1 MFLRMTLRR
10 IISLLI
16 IVLVAIAPSSAITPP
31 IAAAPQSMAVWV
43 EHISNKVQPT
53 TAPGTGSSIALEG
66 ARRSVEAAQIIVRA
80 NGSALTGVNLTAG
93 DLSDGF
99 GHTLARSNVTFFR
112 EYFIDFTGVV
122 ENEPGNMPVPA
133 HSPTNDPNL
142 PDPLIPFVDPYTT
155 TVRAVGAPFNVAANR
170 NQPVWID
177 FNIPEATL
185 GGTYSGVITVTASG
199 VPNIVVPVTLTVWN
213 FVLPDMRSVT
223 THFRMSEGTLIWY
236 HRNTYDCGSGSDCWL
251 SWSPYAR
258 TLVKRYEE
266 LEHTHRI
273 DTAQSFIPDPGNGCN
288 LPNNWSTYDAAM
300 QPYMNGT
307 YWSDGVPSSRIE
319 TPFTPGASWGYE
331 HDCTSSQY
339 TALAQSWATH
349 LKAKGWFTASV
360 VYALDEPAASS
371 YISITHDSALMQS
384 GDASWK
390 AHIMDTTEPTPLY
403 AGTLNPA
410 LGIYCVA
417 LKEYDHWNFDTST
430 PANQLPYGRNEWP
443 SLFAQNI
450 QLWFYE
456 SNAQSAPYP
465 TFASNTLWCV

>member
-155 TVRAVGAPFNVAANR
+155 TVRSVGAPFNVAADR

-177 FNIPEATL
+177 FNIPESTL
-185 GGTYSGVITVTASG
+185 GGTYSGAITVTASG
-199 VPNIVVPVTLTVWN
+199 VPNIVM
-213 FVLPDMRSVT
+213 PDADRVEL
-223 THFRMSEGTLIWY
+223 R
-236 HRNTYDCGSGSDCWL
+236 
-251 SWSPYAR
+251 PAR
-258 TLVKRYEE
+258 
-266 LEHTHRI
+266 
-273 DTAQSFIPDPGNGCN
+273 
-288 LPNNWSTYDAAM
+288 
-300 QPYMNGT
+300 
-307 YWSDGVPSSRIE
+307 
-319 TPFTPGASWGYE
+319 
-331 HDCTSSQY
+331 
-339 TALAQSWATH
+339 
-349 LKAKGWFTASV
+349 
-360 VYALDEPAASS
+360 YAL
-371 YISITHDSALMQS
+371 
-384 GDASWK
+384 GDDA
-390 AHIMDTTEPTPLY
+390 
-403 AGTLNPA
+403 
-410 LGIYCVA
+410 
-417 LKEYDHWNFDTST
+417 F
-430 PANQLPYGRNEWP
+430 
-443 SLFAQNI
+443 QNVRGHADLVSP
-450 QLWFYE
+450 QHL
-456 SNAQSAPYP
+456 
-465 TFASNTLWCV
+465 